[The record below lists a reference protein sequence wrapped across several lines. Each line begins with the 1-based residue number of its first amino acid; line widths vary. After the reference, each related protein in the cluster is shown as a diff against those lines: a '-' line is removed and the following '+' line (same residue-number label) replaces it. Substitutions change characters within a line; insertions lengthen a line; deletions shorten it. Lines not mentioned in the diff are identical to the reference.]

1 MHPTT
6 IMTLRILTL
15 LIAVTTSAFC
25 ADLPGLYRED
35 IVSTVT
41 KVRSGKSIKKERKTS
56 RQLELNKDNTL
67 RFSSTR
73 KDKIRDYE
81 QYQGVWAEHNG
92 RVFYYMVGCGE
103 YQYLTIGSSILK
115 KEGNALN
122 ITSPV
127 GIPLIRA
134 LNPQLKSV
142 DSLEFPI
149 DIDLEKTDRMKA
161 NLAEFIK
168 NIPDVQFEGCA
179 TEGKFKQV
187 FHAAIK
193 AGDVPTLMK
202 LTQPQ
207 PKERITDLNLHYY
220 FKYIADLKREG
231 VYAIAD
237 DKDIEKYTSMFPSQ
251 YSVKGHFKMVKKVD
265 KSSSGSYWFYG
276 IVDGRWALIGNPQ
289 SKK

>member
-6 IMTLRILTL
+6 IMTLRILAL
-15 LIAVTTSAFC
+15 LVAFTTTALSS
-25 ADLPGLYRED
+25 DLHGIYRED
-35 IVSTVT
+35 TVTTVT

-56 RQLELNKDNTL
+56 RQLELNKDFTL

-81 QYQGVWAEHNG
+81 QYQGAWAEHDG

-115 KEGNALN
+115 KEGDALS

-134 LNPQLKSV
+134 LNPQFKSV

-149 DIDLEKTDRMKA
+149 DIDLKKTAPMKA
-161 NLAEFIK
+161 DLAEFIK
-168 NIPDVQFEGCA
+168 NIPNVQFEGCA

-193 AGDVPTLMK
+193 AEDIPTLMK
-202 LTQPQ
+202 LTKPQ
-207 PKERITDLNLHYY
+207 PNEYIADLNLHYY

-231 VYAIAD
+231 VYAIED
-237 DKDIEKYTSMFPSQ
+237 DKDIEKYTSMFPSH
-251 YSVKGHFKMVKKVD
+251 YSVKGHFKMVKKVG
-265 KSSSGSYWFYG
+265 KSSMGSYWFYG

-289 SKK
+289 RKK